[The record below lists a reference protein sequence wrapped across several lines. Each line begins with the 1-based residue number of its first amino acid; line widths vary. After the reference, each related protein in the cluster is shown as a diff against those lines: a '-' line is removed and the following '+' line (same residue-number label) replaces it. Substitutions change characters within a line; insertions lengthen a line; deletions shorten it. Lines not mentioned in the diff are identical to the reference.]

1 MTHKCRASTAKG
13 CIYVFC
19 VCQSPLLLLLP
30 LVLRCVL
37 YVHTAAGAAVLRA
50 AFHCCAREN
59 VTTASAQCA
68 HAKASARSCC
78 AEHDCV

>member
-1 MTHKCRASTAKG
+1 MTHNCRASPAKG

-50 AFHCCAREN
+50 AFHA
-59 VTTASAQCA
+59 V
-68 HAKASARSCC
+68 HAKMSQRHLHSVRMRKRQRTHA
-78 AEHDCV
+78 V